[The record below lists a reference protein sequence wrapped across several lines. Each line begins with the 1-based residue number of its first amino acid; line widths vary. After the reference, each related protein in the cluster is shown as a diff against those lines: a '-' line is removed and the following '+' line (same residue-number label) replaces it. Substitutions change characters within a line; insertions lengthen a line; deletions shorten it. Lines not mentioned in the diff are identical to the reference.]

1 MKKFST
7 LVLGLFA
14 VVAGAYAQSN
24 FVKTYDGARPTAKIT
39 NTPIS
44 TPRAADS
51 RATTELIALDYSG
64 LDENYAQTVSGGNYQ
79 GYSWQLNKRY
89 SNNDDLTLDWVTVVF
104 DTLMQLD
111 GSGNILS
118 YPKSSTSF
126 TLDSMDMLFNHTRAA
141 NANPNNYDSIT
152 VTVYDRST
160 IATSGVGTPA
170 GTLTG
175 TVLWDTTIV
184 TNVSLSASSSQYDV
198 LSFYPGLSFAAGN
211 TFAVRVDF
219 SGDTANQFLISGGGR
234 DDCAQECI
242 VAPSAVGFNTY
253 IFLNWTA
260 GNNNEFDNT
269 GLYNNQIYFDCNSSG
284 GPDGCENIFIQNV
297 VIVPYLTATVQYGA
311 GIVSDR
317 TSVCPNEVVTLTANA
332 FGSGATPFTYN
343 WSATTGTLTSN
354 SDQQVSLVAGTGN
367 SIVTVTVTDANN
379 ATTTATFTVQ
389 SKGINVSFTNNP
401 QPVAISCGGA
411 TATLIAAV
419 SGNTQGRS
427 FAWSTGATGA
437 NTVSQQVSAPGT
449 YRVTVTNNSNC
460 SASASI
466 EVVYNNG
473 ATNTVSF
480 SAPADANPQQP
491 GIQLCI
497 GSPAT
502 FVNTSAKTAGWNPSW
517 NFGDTNLGTSVDGV
531 NAYQAVGQYQVVLT
545 MDSAGCAFNSAPLTV
560 NVLSASSGPCVTGI
574 NDIEFSNDVTLMP
587 NPTTG
592 NVTVSVA
599 GVEKALSIKVYNILG
614 SEVYNF
620 NTSDV
625 ASTMNKQ
632 LDLNALSSGT
642 YLVKV
647 QTGNKIAIKRVTVS
661 K

>member
-24 FVKTYDGARPTAKIT
+24 FVKVNDGARPTAKIA
-39 NTPIS
+39 NSPLN
-44 TPRAADS
+44 TPRASDN
-51 RATTELIALDYSG
+51 RATTESIALDYSG

-79 GYSWQLNKRY
+79 GYSWNLNKRF
-89 SNNDDLTLDWVTVVF
+89 SNNDDLTLDWLTVVF
-104 DTLMQLD
+104 DTLVQLD
-111 GSGNILS
+111 GNGNILS
-118 YPKSSTSF
+118 YPKSATSF
-126 TLDSMDMLFNHTRAA
+126 TLDGIDMLFNHTRAA

-253 IFLNWTA
+253 IYLNWTA
-260 GNNNEFDNT
+260 GTNNEFDNT

-284 GPDGCENIFIQNV
+284 GPDGCENIFIQNA

-311 GIVSDR
+311 NISSDK
-317 TSVCPNEVVTLTANA
+317 TAVCPNEVVTLTANPY
-332 FGSGATPFTYN
+332 GAAGPFTYN
-343 WSATTGTLTSN
+343 WSASSGTLTSN
-354 SDQQVSLVAGTGN
+354 SDQQVSLVAGTTN
-367 SIVTVTVTDANN
+367 SIVNVTVTDANN
-379 ATTTATFTVQ
+379 ATTTATFTVP
-389 SKGINVSFTNNP
+389 SRGINVSFANNP

-411 TATLIAAV
+411 TATLIAVV
-419 SGNTQGRS
+419 SGNTQGRN

-437 NTVSQQVSAPGT
+437 NTVNQTVSAPGT

-473 ATNTVSF
+473 ANNTVSF
-480 SAPADANPQQP
+480 SPPADANAQQP

-497 GSPAT
+497 NAPAT

>member
-24 FVKTYDGARPTAKIT
+24 FVKVNDGARPTAKIA
-39 NTPIS
+39 NSPLN
-44 TPRAADS
+44 TPRASDN
-51 RATTELIALDYSG
+51 RATTESIALDYSG

-79 GYSWQLNKRY
+79 GYSWNLNKRF
-89 SNNDDLTLDWVTVVF
+89 SNNDDLTLDWLTVVF
-104 DTLMQLD
+104 DTLVQLD

-118 YPKSSTSF
+118 YPKSATSF
-126 TLDSMDMLFNHTRAA
+126 TLDGIDMLFNHTRAA
-141 NANPNNYDSIT
+141 NANANNYDTIVIS
-152 VTVYDRST
+152 VYDRAS
-160 IATSGVGTPA
+160 IQVSGVGTPA
-170 GTLTG
+170 GNLTG
-175 TVLWDTTIV
+175 SVLWDTTII
-184 TNVSLSASSSQYDV
+184 TNTSLSASATQYDV
-198 LSFYPGLSFAAGN
+198 LSMQPQLSFATGN
-211 TFAVRVDF
+211 TFGVRVDF
-219 SGDTANQFLISGGGR
+219 SGDTANQFSISAGGR
-234 DDCAQECI
+234 DDCAQECL

-253 IFLNWTA
+253 IYLNWTA
-260 GNNNEFDNT
+260 GANNEFDNT

-284 GPDGCENIFIQNV
+284 GPDGCENIFIQNA

-311 GIVSDR
+311 NISSDK
-317 TSVCPNEVVTLTANA
+317 TAVCPNEVVTLTANPY
-332 FGSGATPFTYN
+332 GAAGPFTYN
-343 WSATTGTLTSN
+343 WSASSGTLTSN
-354 SDQQVSLVAGTGN
+354 SDQQVSLVAGTTN
-367 SIVTVTVTDANN
+367 SIVNVTVTDANN
-379 ATTTATFTVQ
+379 ATTTATFTVP
-389 SKGINVSFTNNP
+389 SRGINVSFTNNP

-419 SGNTQGRS
+419 SGNTQGRN

-473 ATNTVSF
+473 ANNTVSF
-480 SAPADANPQQP
+480 SPPADANAQQP

-497 GSPAT
+497 NAPAT
-502 FVNTSAKTAGWNPSW
+502 FVNTSSKIAGWNPTWS
-517 NFGDTNLGTSVDGV
+517 FGDTNLGTSVDGV
-531 NAYQAVGQYQVVLT
+531 NAYQAVGQYQVTLT
-545 MDSAGCAFNSAPLTV
+545 MDSANCAFTSAPLTV